1 MQELRK
7 GEMHGHDVPAPP
19 YIHPKGWPFVGLFL
33 ALAVVLALVWTPL
46 LWPGLALTLWCAWFF
61 RDPRRSVPLDPALV
75 VAPADGFVC
84 AVNERV
90 PPPELEA
97 GNEPLPCIGIFM
109 NVFDVHIN
117 RTPLPGRVVR
127 RRHHAGK
134 FLNASFDKASD
145 VNERMSWLIEGAS
158 GTKIILVQIA
168 GLVAR
173 RIVPFAEEGATVACG
188 ERVGMI
194 RFGSRCDVYLPKGTT
209 PQVLIGQRA
218 VAGETVLARPGAAA
232 ARFMGR
238 LV

>member
-1 MQELRK
+1 MQEIRK

-33 ALAVVLALVWTPL
+33 ALAVVLGLLWTPL
-46 LWPGLALTLWCAWFF
+46 LWPGLILTVWCAWFF

-97 GNEPLPCIGIFM
+97 GNEPLPCVGIFM

-145 VNERMSWLIEGAS
+145 VNERMSWLIEGAG

-173 RIVPFAEEGATVACG
+173 RIVPFADEGATVACG

-194 RFGSRCDVYLPKGTT
+194 RFGSRCDVYLPKGTA
-209 PQVLIGQRA
+209 PQVLVGQRA
-218 VAGETVLARPGAAA
+218 VAGETVLARHGAAS
-232 ARFMGR
+232 ARFTGR